1 MKGDVESVA
10 LSVSSATAIRKYP
23 STRSLRLP
31 VLTPL
36 RRSHDQVATSALV
49 ITRLVPL
56 LVLNSLTLQLAKR
69 DDFAENVSL
78 DFKFQS
84 QCSTSTEMK
93 YYDSVLDLIG
103 HTPLIKLERLNKG
116 VKPLVLAKM
125 ENLNPGFSVKDR
137 IGVSMIEAA
146 EREGILK
153 PGGTIVEATS
163 GNTGIGLAIAAAVKG
178 YKCIFVMTD
187 KASVEKSRY
196 LKALGADVVI
206 TPVSAKPGTPD
217 HYVSTARRIAAE
229 TPNSFYPDQYSHPAN
244 PEAHYQ
250 TTGPEL
256 WEQTEGNI
264 THFVSGIG
272 TGGTISGTGKFL
284 KEKNP
289 NIKVIGA
296 DPFGSIYKTYK
307 DTGKIPETTPY
318 LVEGIGQ
325 EVLPANAHMQY
336 VDEVLNVSDH
346 DSFETARQLGRVEG
360 IFCGGS
366 TGTNCAAALR
376 VARDL
381 DENATVVFIVCDTGE
396 HYLSKFH
403 SDEWMKEKR
412 LLEPQK
418 ITAGLI
424 CETKGAHSPKDLV
437 VVAPTERVAAALAKM
452 NEMGLT
458 QIPVLEDGK
467 SVGSLRE
474 NHLLSKVFNDRD
486 LLEAPVSK
494 VMDKGFPIVGV
505 DDDVNQVTR
514 KLRIHPAV
522 LIEEYGRITGIIT
535 RHDMLDTSDGDG
547 N

>member
-1 MKGDVESVA
+1 MSL
-10 LSVSSATAIRKYP
+10 LSWLVDRYSSHKKTDMDYY
-23 STRSLRLP
+23 
-31 VLTPL
+31 
-36 RRSHDQVATSALV
+36 
-49 ITRLVPL
+49 
-56 LVLNSLTLQLAKR
+56 
-69 DDFAENVSL
+69 ENVL
-78 DFKFQS
+78 GL
-84 QCSTSTEMK
+84 
-93 YYDSVLDLIG
+93 VG
-103 HTPLIKLERLNKG
+103 HTPLVKLNHLNKG
-116 VKPLVLAKM
+116 LKPLILAKM

-137 IGVSMIEAA
+137 IGISMIDAA
-146 EREGILK
+146 ELAGILK
-153 PGGTIVEATS
+153 RGGTIVEATS
-163 GNTGIGLAIAAAVKG
+163 GNTGIGLAIAASVRG

-244 PEAHYQ
+244 PEAHYR

-256 WEQTEGNI
+256 WEQTEGKI

-272 TGGTISGTGKFL
+272 TGGTISGTGRFL
-284 KEKNP
+284 KEKNSE
-289 NIKVIGA
+289 IKVIGA

-381 DENATVVFIVCDTGE
+381 DENAIVVFIVCDTGE

-458 QIPVLEDGK
+458 QIPVLEDGR

-535 RHDMLDTSDGDG
+535 RHDMLDTADGDG

>member
-1 MKGDVESVA
+1 MD
-10 LSVSSATAIRKYP
+10 YYQN
-23 STRSLRLP
+23 
-31 VLTPL
+31 VLG
-36 RRSHDQVATSALV
+36 
-49 ITRLVPL
+49 
-56 LVLNSLTLQLAKR
+56 
-69 DDFAENVSL
+69 
-78 DFKFQS
+78 
-84 QCSTSTEMK
+84 
-93 YYDSVLDLIG
+93 LIG
-103 HTPLIKLERLNKG
+103 RTPLIKLNRLSKG
-116 VKPLVLAKM
+116 LKPLVLAKM

-137 IGVSMIEAA
+137 IGVSMVEAA
-146 EREGILK
+146 ERAGVLK

-163 GNTGIGLAIAAAVKG
+163 GNTGIGLALVAAVKG

-206 TPVSAKPGTPD
+206 TPVSAKPGTSD
-217 HYVSTARRIAAE
+217 HYVSTARRIASE

-244 PEAHYQ
+244 PEAHYR
-250 TTGPEL
+250 TTGPEI
-256 WEQTEGNI
+256 WEQTEEKI

-272 TGGTISGTGKFL
+272 TGGTISGAGRFL

-307 DTGKIPETTPY
+307 ETGKIPETTPY

-325 EVLPANAHMQY
+325 EVLPANAHLQY
-336 VDEVLNVSDH
+336 VDEVMNISDR
-346 DSFETARQLGRVEG
+346 DSFEAARQLGRVEG

-366 TGTNCAAALR
+366 SGTNCAAALR
-376 VARDL
+376 LARDL
-381 DENATVVFIVCDTGE
+381 DETAVIVFVVCDTGE

-418 ITAGLI
+418 ITAGLLN
-424 CETKGAHSPKDLV
+424 ETKTKGAPRELV
-437 VVAPTERVAAALAKM
+437 TVTPNELVSAALAKM
-452 NEMGLT
+452 NELGLT

-474 NHLLSKVFNDRD
+474 NHLLSKVFNERD

-494 VMDKGFPIVGV
+494 IMDKGFPIVDV
-505 DDDVNQVTR
+505 DDDVNVLSR
-514 KLRIHPAV
+514 KLRSSPAV

-535 RHDMLDTSDGDG
+535 RHDLLDTSR
-547 N
+547 

>member
-1 MKGDVESVA
+1 MNY
-10 LSVSSATAIRKYP
+10 R
-23 STRSLRLP
+23 
-31 VLTPL
+31 
-36 RRSHDQVATSALV
+36 Q
-49 ITRLVPL
+49 
-56 LVLNSLTLQLAKR
+56 
-69 DDFAENVSL
+69 
-78 DFKFQS
+78 
-84 QCSTSTEMK
+84 
-93 YYDSVLDLIG
+93 SVLELIG
-103 HTPLIKLERLNKG
+103 NTPLIKINRINKG
-116 VKPLVLAKM
+116 LKPLILAKM

-137 IGVSMIEAA
+137 IGISMINAA
-146 EREGILK
+146 EREGKLK

-244 PEAHYQ
+244 PEAHYR

-256 WEQTEGNI
+256 WEQTEGKI

-272 TGGTISGTGKFL
+272 TGGTISGTGRFL
-284 KEKNP
+284 KEKDP
-289 NIKVIGA
+289 RIKVIGA

-307 DTGKIPETTPY
+307 ETGRVPETTPY

-325 EVLPANAHMQY
+325 EVLPGNAHLQY
-336 VDEVLNVSDH
+336 VDEVINVADRE
-346 DSFETARQLGRVEG
+346 SFEAARQLSRVEG

-366 TGTNCAAALR
+366 TGTNAAAALR

-381 DENATVVFIVCDTGE
+381 DENAIVVFIVCDTGE
-396 HYLSKFH
+396 HYLTKFH

-424 CETKGAHSPKDLV
+424 SETKSKA
-437 VVAPTERVAAALAKM
+437 APTELITVNPNELVAAALAKM
-452 NEMGLT
+452 NELGLT
-458 QIPVLEDGK
+458 QVPVLEDGK
-467 SVGSLRE
+467 PVGSLRE
-474 NHLLSKVFNDRD
+474 NHLLSKVFDNRD
-486 LLEAPVSK
+486 LLEAPVRD
-494 VMDKGFPIVGV
+494 VMEKSFPVVDV
-505 DDDVNQVTR
+505 DDDVNVVSR
-514 KLRIHPAV
+514 KLRTSPAV

-535 RHDMLDTSDGDG
+535 RLDLLDMSG
-547 N
+547 NGN